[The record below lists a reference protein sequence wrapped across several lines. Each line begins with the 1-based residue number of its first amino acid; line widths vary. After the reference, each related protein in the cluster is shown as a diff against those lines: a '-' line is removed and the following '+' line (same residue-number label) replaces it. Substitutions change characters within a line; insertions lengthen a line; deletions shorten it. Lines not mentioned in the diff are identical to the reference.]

1 MTWKD
6 RPLLQRVIPLI
17 RALRERCT
25 RALRYLS
32 RSNVNTPA
40 GLPEEPDVSDEPDV
54 PEEPDYAARIA
65 AETSIFAQQIQV
77 HDLPDIFHYWSNKWL
92 RPQLETF
99 GFSNPDQF
107 FANYLQAAHAEAEKA
122 GRAARFAS
130 LGCGNCDT
138 EARVAALLVERGM
151 RDFVIECV
159 DINTDMLAR
168 GRALAVEANVADHI
182 VTVLG
187 DFNDWRPQH
196 TYDAVLANQ
205 SLHHVMNLEGLFA
218 TIESALTEQGRFITS
233 DMIGR
238 NGHMRWPEA
247 LAIVHE
253 FWAQLPANYRYN
265 AQLMRH
271 EELYENWDC
280 SKEGFEG
287 IRAQDILPL
296 LVERFDFEFFMGYG
310 NVIDTFVD
318 RGFGPNFNAEADWD
332 RAFIDRVH
340 SRDEQEIDSG
350 TLTPT
355 HMLAVMRRRPFAGKL
370 MNVRHLTPRF
380 CLRRDH
386 AVPDAS

>member
-1 MTWKD
+1 MNWKN
-6 RPLLQRVIPLI
+6 RSLSERVISAI
-17 RALRERCT
+17 RALRQRCR
-25 RALRYLS
+25 RALPHLPGTDVS
-32 RSNVNTPA
+32 TAA
-40 GLPEEPDVSDEPDV
+40 GLPH
-54 PEEPDYAARIA
+54 EPDYAARIA
-65 AETSIFAQQIQV
+65 AETSIFAQQTEV
-77 HDLPDIFHYWSNKWL
+77 HDLPGIFHYWSNKWL

-107 FANYLQAAHAEAEKA
+107 FARYLQAAHAEAEKA
-122 GRAARFAS
+122 SRVARFAS

-138 EARVAALLVERGM
+138 ETRVAGLLVERGL
-151 RDFVIECV
+151 RDFVIECI
-159 DINTDMLAR
+159 DINADMLAR
-168 GRALAVEANVADHI
+168 GRALAAAANVADHV

-196 TYDAVLANQ
+196 AYDAVLANQ

-218 TIESALTEQGRFITS
+218 TIESVLTAPGRFITS

-253 FWAQLPANYRYN
+253 FWSQLPASYRYN
-265 AQLMRH
+265 AQLMRN

-310 NVIDTFVD
+310 NVIDPFID
-318 RGFGPNFNAEADWD
+318 RGFGPNFNADADWD

-340 SRDEQEIDSG
+340 ARDAQEIDAG
-350 TLTPT
+350 NITPT
-355 HMLAVMRRRPFAGKL
+355 HMLAVMRRRPFAGEQVI
-370 MNVRHLTPRF
+370 VRHLTPAF
-380 CLRRDH
+380 CLRREDRVDK
-386 AVPDAS
+386 AM